1 MFKRIVSGI
10 LWFLKLNSFLQT
22 LEAEVVRV
30 GVDGKLVEGRTHHF
44 WLERCKRVS
53 PTSLHVHLQLQ
64 QDLQRVGHLR
74 LAVGGGRDN
83 Q

>member
-30 GVDGKLVEGRTHHF
+30 GVDGKLV
-44 WLERCKRVS
+44 
-53 PTSLHVHLQLQ
+53 
-64 QDLQRVGHLR
+64 
-74 LAVGGGRDN
+74 GG
-83 Q
+83 